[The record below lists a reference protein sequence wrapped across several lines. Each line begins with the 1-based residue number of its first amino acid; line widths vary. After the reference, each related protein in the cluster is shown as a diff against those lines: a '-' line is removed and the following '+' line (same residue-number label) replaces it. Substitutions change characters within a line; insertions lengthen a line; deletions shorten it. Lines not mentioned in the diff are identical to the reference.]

1 MLNMSRYDLT
11 DFEWRVIEPL
21 LPNKPRGV
29 PRVDDRRVLNGI
41 FWVLR
46 SGAPWRDLPERYGP
60 RTTCYNRF
68 VRWRKAGVWDRLMDA
83 ITAAHDGDIQ
93 MIDSTSVRAH
103 QQAATAKGGGDH
115 CLGRSRGG
123 LTTKIHVVVDAQG
136 LPIRLG
142 LTAGQAHDGQIA
154 NSLLDDLGPGTIVL
168 ADKAYDADRIRALIE
183 EQGAAPNIPPK
194 SNRRWK
200 PCFSKR
206 LYRERNLIE
215 RFFSKLKHFRR
226 IATRY
231 DKLAAN
237 FLAMVQL
244 ASMRLWLRAYESTTY
259 IGVNRCDVLFL
270 EAVLGRVDSYHFYSA
285 LGAIVIK

>member
-1 MLNMSRYDLT
+1 MA
-11 DFEWRVIEPL
+11 
-21 LPNKPRGV
+21 KGRGLG
-29 PRVDDRRVLNGI
+29 PADGSHQRRIRWQCSDDRQH
-41 FWVLR
+41 FR
-46 SGAPWRDLPERYGP
+46 SRPPAGRDGKRRGC
-60 RTTCYNRF
+60 R
-68 VRWRKAGVWDRLMDA
+68 
-83 ITAAHDGDIQ
+83 
-93 MIDSTSVRAH
+93 S
-103 QQAATAKGGGDH
+103 

-142 LTAGQAHDGQIA
+142 LTAGQTHDGQIVDR
-154 NSLLDDLGPGTIVL
+154 LLDHLGPRTIVL
-168 ADKAYDADRIRALIE
+168 ADKAYDADRIRDLIQ
-183 EQGAAPNIPPK
+183 EQGATPNIPPK

-226 IATRY
+226 VATRY

-244 ASMRLWLRAYESTTY
+244 ASMRLWLRAYEST
-259 IGVNRCDVLFL
+259 
-270 EAVLGRVDSYHFYSA
+270 A
-285 LGAIVIK
+285 

>member
-1 MLNMSRYDLT
+1 MSQYDLT
-11 DFEWRVIEPL
+11 DFQWRVIEPL

-83 ITAAHDGDIQ
+83 ITVAHDGDIQ
-93 MIDSTSVRAH
+93 MIDSTSVRVH
-103 QQAATAKGGGDH
+103 QQAATAKRGAADH

-123 LTTKIHVVVDAQG
+123 LTTKIHVVVDAKG
-136 LPIRLG
+136 LPTRL
-142 LTAGQAHDGQIA
+142 APPPDP
-154 NSLLDDLGPGTIVL
+154 LGPRTIVL
-168 ADKAYDADRIRALIE
+168 AEKAYDADRIRELIQD
-183 EQGAAPNIPPK
+183 QGATPNIPPK

-226 IATRY
+226 VATRY

-237 FLAMVQL
+237 FLAMIQL
-244 ASMRLWLRAYESTTY
+244 ASMRLWLRAYEST
-259 IGVNRCDVLFL
+259 
-270 EAVLGRVDSYHFYSA
+270 A
-285 LGAIVIK
+285 